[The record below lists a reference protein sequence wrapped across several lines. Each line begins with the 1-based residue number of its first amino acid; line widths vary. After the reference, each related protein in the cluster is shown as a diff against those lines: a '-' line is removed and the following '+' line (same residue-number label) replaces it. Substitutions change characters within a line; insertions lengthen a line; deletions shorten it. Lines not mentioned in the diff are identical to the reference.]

1 MSPTD
6 DAAAAIIPEL
16 LAELRALRA
25 QVTQLTSKV
34 TSLEGA
40 ARAELEAASGLAPAT
55 ALPAAPAAAP
65 GAEPVEGERLP
76 DELLLVISAAVAAFL
91 GKRARI
97 RGIRVLSSASWA
109 HQGRVSIQASHA
121 LPSQR

>member
-1 MSPTD
+1 MPID
-6 DAAAAIIPEL
+6 DASAVIPEL

-25 QVTQLTSKV
+25 QVSQLTAKV
-34 TSLEGA
+34 ASLEGA
-40 ARAELEAASGLAPAT
+40 ARAELDAAAA
-55 ALPAAPAAAP
+55 AAPAAPAPAKAAAP
-65 GAEPVEGERLP
+65 AELP
-76 DELLLVISAAVAAFL
+76 EEILLVLSAAVAAFL

>member
-6 DAAAAIIPEL
+6 DSAAAIIPEL

-25 QVTQLTSKV
+25 QVSKLTSQV
-34 TSLEGA
+34 ASLEGA
-40 ARAELEAASGLAPAT
+40 ARTELEAASALAP
-55 ALPAAPAAAP
+55 APAAAP
-65 GAEPVEGERLP
+65 PPATPAEGERLP
-76 DELLLVISAAVAAFL
+76 EEIVLVISAAVAAFL

-97 RGIRVLSSASWA
+97 RGIRVVSSASWA

>member
-6 DAAAAIIPEL
+6 DSAAAIIPEL

-55 ALPAAPAAAP
+55 ALPAAP